1 VHTSSYDE
9 VRKYQSPIRVVA
21 AFLFRSRETK
31 IQTIEKLTAQL
42 AERDEQIANLQRQER
57 KLQHRTATALHCIG
71 ELVEQ
76 LATARQSVNLPDDP
90 SLATHG
96 YGARMIALAVNVAQ
110 SVGFR
115 GAERVLD
122 LFFDWLGVATNTP
135 TRNAICGWM
144 QRLGLDQIQQPW
156 EPGGDWVM
164 MVDHSIQT
172 SKEKVLAVLGVPV
185 SSLPEPGETLKHKDV
200 RVLEVKPGTEWKI
213 EDMAK
218 EYQALEKRYGTP
230 RAVLVD
236 GAVELRDGA
245 KCLQTEG
252 KDTIVLR
259 DLKHYAANV
268 LKSVVGKEP
277 RFQEVIGQM
286 GSTRSAIQQTELAHL
301 TPPKLKSKSRFMN
314 LAATVHWMTLIVWLL
329 RNPDAK
335 GRAGI
340 AENRMQEKL
349 GWVAEY
355 AEEIAVW
362 SECQE
367 VVSRSVTFI
376 NEQYLTRGA
385 SVALRIAIGELQHAK
400 SREVADRLVN
410 FVGESEQLLRAGER
424 LPMSTEI
431 LESAF
436 GLYKQREGQQSKSG
450 FTSMLAC
457 LPALLRPATPELVRS
472 AFGRVSAAD
481 VKAWSKKH
489 FPSTVTS
496 RRQSAYA
503 EQKSATRR
511 ATVRMIAI

>member
-1 VHTSSYDE
+1 MHTSCYDE

-31 IQTIEKLTAQL
+31 IQTIEQLTAQL
-42 AERDEQIANLQRQER
+42 AERDEQIAQLQRRER
-57 KLQHRTATALHCIG
+57 AQQQRYTAAVQCID
-71 ELVEQ
+71 ELVGQ
-76 LATARQSVNLPDDP
+76 LEAARQSVNLPDDP
-90 SLATHG
+90 PLGSHG
-96 YGARMIALAVNVAQ
+96 YGAHMITLAVNLAQ

-115 GAERVLD
+115 GADRALE
-122 LFFDWLGVATNTP
+122 LFFAWLGVTMNTP

-144 QRLGLDQIQQPW
+144 QRLGLDAMQQPW
-156 EPGGDWVM
+156 KPEGDWVM
-164 MVDHSIQT
+164 MVDHSAQIG
-172 SKEKVLAVLGVPV
+172 SEKVMAVFGVEVSALPPV
-185 SSLPEPGETLKHKDV
+185 GQTLNHKDV
-200 RVLEVKPGTEWKI
+200 RVLEVKPGTQWKT
-213 EDMAK
+213 ENMAA
-218 EYQALEKRYGTP
+218 EYQALAERHGTP
-230 RAVLVD
+230 RAVLAD

-245 KCLQTEG
+245 KCLQTQDN
-252 KDTIVLR
+252 DTIVLR
-259 DLKHYAANV
+259 DFKHVAANI
-268 LKSVVGKEP
+268 LKSVVGKDP
-277 RFQEVIGQM
+277 RFQEVTGKM
-286 GSTRSAIQQTELAHL
+286 GSTRSAIQQTEMAHL
-301 TPPKLKSKSRFMN
+301 TPPTLRNKSRFMN
-314 LAATVHWMTLIVWLL
+314 LAATLRWMTLIVWLL

-340 AENRMQEKL
+340 AENRFQEKL

-376 NEQYLTRGA
+376 NTKYLTRGA
-385 SVALRIAIGELQHAK
+385 SSALRTAIGELQHAK

-410 FVGESEQLLRAGER
+410 FVSESEQLLRVGER

-450 FTSMLAC
+450 FTSLLAC
-457 LPALLRPATPELVRS
+457 LPALLRPATAEGVRS
-472 AFGRVSAAD
+472 AFARVSAKD

-503 EQKSATRR
+503 EQKRATRR
-511 ATVRMIAI
+511 ATAGNAAE